1 MKINSEAYWD
11 QRFQTNWEES
21 QGSQQTNFFAGI
33 ALELLPIWFLNWI
46 NDRAITIADWGCAFG
61 EGAFAWSQ
69 AFPNARLTGIDVSA
83 SAIDAA
89 KNRFPNI
96 NFRAT
101 DWQECAEYDEF
112 DIVFSSN
119 TLEHFE
125 DPWHKADL
133 LAQAAKK
140 FVILLLP
147 YREFERIDEHAFTF
161 DGKVIPL
168 NIGNGEYTLM
178 HSAIDDCSVRT
189 PSYWIGEQILLIYV
203 RNQVLPGLNLK
214 LNALSFI
221 SDSSQSP
228 KLMNIKLVAS
238 REELR
243 RVSNDLR
250 RVSGNLARREFELSL
265 TNARLDRLVT
275 SKSWRW
281 TAGFR
286 KFLEIT
292 HSTKLRATQLRSTYK
307 LAGIKGVARKAFF
320 YFDRKLEIAKQTGI
334 NKEMMHDEEIK
345 LTRAPDMRPLK
356 VESPRDGLASS
367 APVIVMLVENFFDGG
382 LERVVIDL
390 CVELR
395 KRGLA
400 AWILVANTGGRAMVE
415 ARQMGLWVEE
425 CRGSSVRVENLL
437 TMHEVKVVLTHCC
450 YSHFDSISKL
460 GIPLLEV
467 LHNAYF
473 WNLGD
478 ERLHQLRLLHISRYI
493 AVSESAGIFANKFLH
508 IPKYN
513 LDIINNGLNPKG
525 LIRPPA
531 ILRAKLRRRTDEQIV
546 LVHTASFGP
555 QKRHALVLA
564 AFEKMAERYTK
575 LKIVLAG
582 SSEVNLDVYQ
592 RVCILAKASKYSD
605 RIEFAGVLDR
615 REVSQLL
622 ASSHIALLPSAVE
635 GFSIASLEFAYFGI
649 PCVLSDTGA
658 AREFIDKFGHGIVV
672 RNAAIR
678 LDDLS
683 PISIGAACWD
693 VSPSTVNELTDA
705 IESIL
710 SNYDYWIA
718 KGEEAAMR
726 WKEYSVSRTA
736 DQYFDVLGQF
746 VNLPV

>member
-1 MKINSEAYWD
+1 MRINSKAYWD
-11 QRFQTNWEES
+11 QRFQTNWEENH
-21 QGSQQTNFFAGI
+21 GSQQTNFFAGI
-33 ALELLPIWFLNWI
+33 ALELLPIWFSNWI
-46 NDRAITIADWGCAFG
+46 GDRAITIADWGCALG

-69 AFPNARLTGIDVSA
+69 AFPNTKVTGIDVSA

-96 NFRAT
+96 NFRTA
-101 DWQECAEYDEF
+101 DWQACAEYDEF
-112 DIVFSSN
+112 DVVFSSN

-125 DPWHKADL
+125 DPWYQADL
-133 LAQAAKK
+133 LAHAAKN

-147 YREFERIDEHAFTF
+147 YREFERIDEHEFTF
-161 DGKVIPL
+161 DGMVVPL
-168 NIGNGEYTLM
+168 NIGKGKYTLI
-178 HSAIDDCSVRT
+178 HSDIDDCSDRT
-189 PSYWIGEQILLIYV
+189 PTYWVGEQILLIYAC
-203 RNQVLPGLNLK
+203 NQILPELHLNLS
-214 LNALSFI
+214 ALSFI
-221 SDSSQSP
+221 CDSSQSP
-228 KLMNIKLVAS
+228 KLMKRKWAAS

-243 RVSNDLR
+243 RAAN
-250 RVSGNLARREFELSL
+250 NLARREFELSL
-265 TNARLDRLVT
+265 ANARLDNLMASR
-275 SKSWRW
+275 SWRW

-286 KFLEIT
+286 RFIEII
-292 HSTKLRATQLRSTYK
+292 HSIKLRVKQLRSTYK
-307 LAGIKGVARKAFF
+307 LAGIKGVTKKTSV
-320 YFDRKLEIAKQTGI
+320 YFERKLKSKKQRASNLERVDQHET
-334 NKEMMHDEEIK
+334 K
-345 LTRAPDMRPLK
+345 LTLPPDMQSL
-356 VESPRDGLASS
+356 ELASPQDQFANHAS
-367 APVIVMLVENFFDGG
+367 GVVMLVESFFDGG

-400 AWILVANTGGRAMVE
+400 AWILVANNGGRAMIE

-425 CRGSSVRVENLL
+425 CHGSSVRVETLL
-437 TMHEVKVVLTHCC
+437 AMYEVKAVLTHCC
-450 YSHFDSISKL
+450 YSHFDTISKL

-478 ERLHQLRLLHISRYI
+478 ERLRQLRLLHISRYI
-493 AVSESAGIFANKFLH
+493 AVSESAGKFANKFLH
-508 IPKYN
+508 IPKDN

-531 ILRAKLRRRTDEQIV
+531 ILRKKLRKRTDEPIV

-564 AFEKMAERYTK
+564 AFEKMAERHAN
-575 LKIVLAG
+575 LRLVLAG
-582 SSEVNLDVYQ
+582 SAEVNLDVYQ
-592 RVCILAKASKYSD
+592 RVRVLAKASKYSD
-605 RIEFAGVLDR
+605 RIEFSGVLDR
-615 REVSQLL
+615 REVSRLL

-658 AREFIDKFGHGIVV
+658 AREFIDKFGHGVV
-672 RNAAIR
+672 VKNPAIS

-683 PISIGAACWD
+683 PLSISAACWD
-693 VSPSTVNELTDA
+693 VSPSTVDELTDA

-718 KGEEAAMR
+718 KGEEASMR
-726 WKEYSVSRTA
+726 WKEYSVSHTA
-736 DQYFDVLGQF
+736 DQYFDVLSQF
-746 VNLPV
+746 INLPV